1 MYQIEIVC
9 NKNNWINQ
17 RQLFD
22 LWQLSRRMYVTNSR
36 QSTNWPNDW
45 WISNASVS
53 FFKVQILTNYSLHSI
68 RVCCR
73 RLFGRY
79 VKSRNGPWRWVF
91 FLNVM
96 MASGRALWMFSLAAL
111 YALEQQPRRKKGE
124 KNLSTTE
131 KKRVQCILSVVNQM
145 VTLNSP
151 GLHRAAVYTRCYSIY
166 SIFFSCFVSD
176 HDASLSIRPIHR
188 GASCSLAL
196 PFPLW
201 VAS

>member
-1 MYQIEIVC
+1 MNFQRFRLLLFLRYKFWQIILSIVSVFAVVAY
-9 NKNNWINQ
+9 
-17 RQLFD
+17 LA
-22 LWQLSRRMYVTNSR
+22 VTLKAGMDR
-36 QSTNWPNDW
+36 D
-45 WISNASVS
+45 
-53 FFKVQILTNYSLHSI
+53 
-68 RVCCR
+68 
-73 RLFGRY
+73 GE
-79 VKSRNGPWRWVF
+79 F